1 MGGESPRQWL
11 LLTYRVPSEPTRFR
25 AYVWRQVKSLGCL
38 YLQQAICLLPNRPN
52 LDRQFQQLVSKIEE
66 FGGEATLLTATSR
79 SAEWEA
85 KVVAGFNAMRDE
97 EYAEI
102 AENEERFE
110 DEVRRETRKKKF
122 TFAELEDLEADWEK
136 IGRWMEKV
144 RERDF
149 FGATRRQETEARL
162 VKGKKLLEEFTRK
175 VYARQGVEG
184 PTGAEEPKD
193 DAGR

>member
-38 YLQQAICLLPNRPN
+38 YLQQAVCLLPFRPD
-52 LDRQFQQLVSKIEE
+52 LEAQLQQLVSKIEE
-66 FGGEATLLTATSR
+66 FGGEAALLISTSR
-79 SAEWEA
+79 DADWEA
-85 KVVAGFNAMRDE
+85 KVVAGLNAIRDE

-149 FGATRRQETEARL
+149 FGAPGRQEAEARL
-162 VKGKKLLEEFTRK
+162 IKGKELLEEFTRR
-175 VYARQGVEG
+175 VYAKQGVEG
-184 PTGAEEPKD
+184 STGTEEPAK
-193 DAGR
+193 